1 MSFADYFIIIFVLF
15 LMIFIGIRA
24 KGDSADFSDYIRMGS
39 RSTWWLAGSSIFMGT
54 FSAITFTGICGSAY
68 LAGWSVL
75 IIFWCNAL
83 MFLIQALFFAPLMR
97 RTRADTPQDAIRLR
111 FGPLIEQIQS
121 YIGMF
126 SSFIW
131 GGMFLLSLA
140 TFVSVVFQIPI
151 WVVIVFTGG
160 VVVFYSVAG
169 GSFSVQI
176 TDALQAII
184 LLPVTIAFAGLCLYH
199 VGWLGGMAA
208 LIREQGLSQDFAL
221 IKSAGHVY
229 QSAIPV
235 EKGMFTPL
243 WFVAM
248 VWNALLNSA
257 SLNSSFRYLSLKDE
271 KSSRNAA
278 VLAGF
283 LMVVGSLIWFI
294 PAVVGRLLFANEVE
308 AVEGLGNKADAAY
321 AITAM
326 KILPPGFLGLILVAM
341 LSATMSSMD
350 SFLTGTAGMIVKNI
364 YLPLSRRLRWNTL
377 SGPALLKL
385 TRWVNLALGI
395 WAIIGAFLL
404 RELSGPGGIFG
415 IIMNVFALV
424 TAPFAVPLA
433 IALLTRR
440 IPIWG
445 YFCGVVAGIIASLTV
460 FILQRQ
466 GITFEW
472 STRLFITSLSPL
484 LPTLVST
491 LFWKQTKPEFK
502 AHVEN
507 FFETIHRPIKT
518 TSEIKSVI
526 DNQLLRSVATY
537 VSISALGILCLLVT
551 TSTVEGAIAVTGVAG
566 FMLSIAA
573 FMFFKARKPDQNPA
587 A

>member
-1 MSFADYFIIIFVLF
+1 
-15 LMIFIGIRA
+15 
-24 KGDSADFSDYIRMGS
+24 
-39 RSTWWLAGSSIFMGT
+39 MGT

-83 MFLIQALFFAPLMR
+83 MFLIQALFFAPLLR

-121 YIGMF
+121 YIGMC

-151 WVVIVFTGG
+151 WVVIVATGG

-199 VGWLGGMAA
+199 VGWLDGMAE
-208 LIREQGLSQDFAL
+208 LIREQGLSGDFAL
-221 IKSAGHVY
+221 IKSPGHEY
-229 QSAIPV
+229 QSSIPV

-271 KSSRNAA
+271 KSSSNAA
-278 VLAGF
+278 LLAGF

-294 PAVVGRLLFANEVE
+294 PAVVGRLLFADEVE
-308 AVEGLGNKADAAY
+308 SVVGLGNQADAAY
-321 AITAM
+321 AVTAM
-326 KILPPGFLGLILVAM
+326 NILPPGFLGLILVAM

-364 YLPLSRRLRWNTL
+364 YLPLSRRMGWTHLSSASLLR
-377 SGPALLKL
+377 L
-385 TRWVNLALGI
+385 TRGVNLALGL

-404 RELSGPGGIFG
+404 KEMSGTGGIFS

-424 TAPFAVPLA
+424 TAPFSVPLA

-445 YFCGVVAGIIASLTV
+445 YFCGVCAGIIASCTV
-460 FILQRQ
+460 FLLQRN
-466 GITFEW
+466 GIHFEW

-484 LPTLVST
+484 VPTLFST
-491 LFWKQTKPEFK
+491 LFWRQTSPAFK
-502 AHVEN
+502 SHVEN
-507 FFETIHRPIKT
+507 FFETIHRPIE
-518 TSEIKSVI
+518 TSTEVKSVI
-526 DNQLLRSVATY
+526 DHQLLRSVAIY
-537 VSISALGILCLLVT
+537 VAVSALGIASLLVT
-551 TSTVEGAIAVTGVAG
+551 TKTTEGAVAVGSVAV
-566 FMLSIAA
+566 
-573 FMFFKARKPDQNPA
+573 FMFAIAGLMFFQGREKKSSRA
-587 A
+587 